1 MLLWNLNIRHLRALA
16 AICRL
21 GSVSAAAQT
30 IGLSQPAV
38 TQGMARLE
46 LQLGRTLFER
56 RKEGMIPTEAG
67 AILCAQSEKAM
78 TILSGGIR
86 RARGAGRSEESR
98 VGKECVSTC
107 KSRWWEDH

>member
-1 MLLWNLNIRHLRALA
+1 MCVVFSQKTAYEMRIVDLSSDGCSSDL
-16 AICRL
+16 L
-21 GSVSAAAQT
+21 GSVSAADQT

-38 TQGMARLE
+38 TQGMARLK

-78 TILSGGIR
+78 AILSGGIR
-86 RARGAGRSEESR
+86 RARDRRS
-98 VGKECVSTC
+98 VV
-107 KSRWWEDH
+107 